1 MHNVHNSHGTE
12 VVATDEFRD
21 WYRSLEDSDGRAVAR
36 AVKRLQ
42 IMGTSLPY
50 PYSSAIVGSRYP
62 LRELRIQSGGRP
74 LRALY
79 AFDARRS
86 AVLLIGGDKT
96 GDARFYERIVPA
108 AERIWETYREE
119 QGFGP

>member
-21 WYRSLEDSDGRAVAR
+21 WYRSLDDGDGRAVAR
-36 AVKRLQ
+36 AVKRLE

-50 PYSSAIVGSRYP
+50 PYSSAIVASRYP
-62 LRELRIQSGGRP
+62 H
-74 LRALY
+74 